1 MRALGFMLIRMKS
14 IASPLKAAESQLALA
29 VADYIPQLGL
39 NRQSVLAGARKAG
52 FSEAECDL
60 IAPNGAADIAA
71 LIWRKHDEILDAP
84 QTTESLAAMRI
95 RDRIGY
101 LLNLR
106 LNTAAEQSELAR
118 RLMGFFA
125 LPPHAALYHKLMWA
139 TADRIWRLAGD
150 TALDENHYSKRL
162 IVSGILSTALM
173 TRLTQG
179 RDAQEAQIKRNI
191 EQVMAFEK
199 FKAKLPK
206 KPEDL
211 LLDLGKALG
220 RLRFGREAA

>member
-1 MRALGFMLIRMKS
+1 MTDT
-14 IASPLKAAESQLALA
+14 ASPLETAERQLALA
-29 VADYIPQLGL
+29 VADFVPQLGL

-52 FSEAECDL
+52 FSEAECAL

-71 LIWRKHDEILDAP
+71 ILWRVHDEVLDAP
-84 QTTESLAAMRI
+84 ATAEALAAMRV
-95 RDRIGY
+95 RERIGF

-106 LNTAAEQSELAR
+106 LDAVAESAELAR
-118 RLMGFFA
+118 HLIGFFA
-125 LPPHAALYHKLMWA
+125 LPTHAALYHKLLWA
-139 TADRIWRLAGD
+139 TADRIWKLAGD
-150 TALDENHYSKRL
+150 TALDENHYSKRV
-162 IVSGILSTALM
+162 IVCGILSTALL
-173 TRLTQG
+173 TRLNQG
-179 RDAQEAQIKRNI
+179 RDAQTAQIARNI

-220 RLRFGREAA
+220 RWRFGKDEAA

>member
-1 MRALGFMLIRMKS
+1 MGFMLTRMKN
-14 IASPLKAAESQLALA
+14 IASPLKAAERQLALA
-29 VADYIPQLGL
+29 AADYVPQIGL

-71 LIWRKHDEILDAP
+71 LIWRMHDEVLDAP
-84 QTTESLAAMRI
+84 ATTESLAAMRI
-95 RDRIGY
+95 RDKIGY

-106 LNTAAEQSELAR
+106 LDTAAQQPELAR

-125 LPPHAALYHKLMWA
+125 LPTHAALYHKLMWA
-139 TADRIWRLAGD
+139 TADRIWKLAGD

-179 RDAQEAQIKRNI
+179 RDTQAAQIKRNI

-211 LLDLGKALG
+211 LLDFGKALG
-220 RLRFGREAA
+220 RLRFRQDAA

>member
-1 MRALGFMLIRMKS
+1 MRSMLRRMTDA
-14 IASPLKAAESQLALA
+14 ASPLRAAERQLALA
-29 VADYIPQLGL
+29 AADSIPSLGL
-39 NRQSVLAGARKAG
+39 NRHSVLAGARKAG
-52 FSEAECDL
+52 LSEAEADL

-71 LIWRKHDEILDAP
+71 VLWRLHDEVLDAP
-84 QTTESLAAMRI
+84 ETAESLAGMKV

-106 LNTAAEQSELAR
+106 LDTAAAQPELAR

-125 LPPHAALYHKLMWA
+125 LPTHAALYHKLLWA
-139 TADRIWRLAGD
+139 TADRIWKLAGD
-150 TALDENHYSKRL
+150 QALDENHYSKRL
-162 IVSGILSTALM
+162 IVCGILSTALM

-179 RDAQEAQIKRNI
+179 RDAQEDQIRRNI
-191 EQVMAFEK
+191 GQVMAFEK
-199 FKAKLPK
+199 FKARLPK

-220 RLRFGREAA
+220 RLRFARDAA

>member
-1 MRALGFMLIRMKS
+1 LAQ
-14 IASPLKAAESQLALA
+14 AAAE
-29 VADYIPQLGL
+29 YISQLGL
-39 NRQSVLAGARKAG
+39 NRHSMLAGAHKAG
-52 FSEAECDL
+52 FSDAECDL

-71 LIWRKHDEILDAP
+71 LVWRIHDEVLDAP
-84 QTTESLAAMRI
+84 ETRESLAAMRI

-106 LNTAAEQSELAR
+106 LDAAAQAPELAR

-125 LPPHAALYHKLMWA
+125 LPMHAALYHKLMWA

-179 RDAQEAQIKRNI
+179 REAQTAQIARNI

-220 RLRFGREAA
+220 RLRFGKEAA

>member
-1 MRALGFMLIRMKS
+1 MRFMLLRMTQQ
-14 IASPLKAAESQLALA
+14 ASPLKTAERQLAQA
-29 VADYIPQLGL
+29 AADYVPQLGL
-39 NRQSVLAGARKAG
+39 NRQSVLAGAHKAG

-71 LIWRKHDEILDAP
+71 LIWRMHDEVLDAP
-84 QTTESLAAMRI
+84 ETAESLASMRI
-95 RDRIGY
+95 RDKIGY

-106 LNTAAEQSELAR
+106 LDTAAEQPELAR

-125 LPPHAALYHKLMWA
+125 LPTHAALYHKLMWT

-179 RDAQEAQIKRNI
+179 REAQTTQIARNI

-220 RLRFGREAA
+220 RLRFGHEAA